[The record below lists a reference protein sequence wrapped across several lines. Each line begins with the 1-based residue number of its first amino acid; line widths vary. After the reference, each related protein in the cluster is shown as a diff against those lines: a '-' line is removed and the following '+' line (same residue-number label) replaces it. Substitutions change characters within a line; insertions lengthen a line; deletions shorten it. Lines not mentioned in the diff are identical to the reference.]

1 MSTHGRGYAAALV
14 AITLWATTGLLIRVL
29 VVDYA
34 LTPLLLA
41 WWRNVLVTVALAP
54 LFWRQGVRFPS
65 GQGRFLAFYGLVLA
79 VFNVVWIASVQAN
92 GAAAATV
99 LLYSSAAFTVL
110 LAWPL
115 LGEPLTVRKLLAVAA
130 SLAGSALVSG
140 AYTLAAWQ
148 GRTGG
153 IVLGLLSGLMF
164 AAYGLTGRA
173 SAQRRIGPWVAL
185 FYAFAWASVFQ
196 GAINFL
202 PWLPQHAVSWRDFA
216 PHLPLMGWLVLLVL
230 SLGPTLMGFGFYNTA
245 LKHLPAGTVNL
256 LATLEPVM
264 TAVMAYVL
272 LGERLTGVQ
281 LAGSALILAAVV
293 GVQSFRQ
300 GVG

>member
-1 MSTHGRGYAAALV
+1 M
-14 AITLWATTGLLIRVL
+14 
-29 VVDYA
+29 
-34 LTPLLLA
+34 
-41 WWRNVLVTVALAP
+41 
-54 LFWRQGVRFPS
+54 
-65 GQGRFLAFYGLVLA
+65 
-79 VFNVVWIASVQAN
+79 
-92 GAAAATV
+92 
-99 LLYSSAAFTVL
+99 
-110 LAWPL
+110 
-115 LGEPLTVRKLLAVAA
+115 RKLLAVAV

-140 AYTLAAWQ
+140 AYTPAAWQ

-196 GAINFL
+196 GVINFL
-202 PWLPQHAVSWRDFA
+202 PWLPRHAASWRDFA
-216 PHLPLMGWLVLLVL
+216 PHLPLMGWLVLLGL

-245 LKHLPAGTVNL
+245 LEYLPAGTVNL

-264 TAVMAYVL
+264 TAAMAYVL

-281 LAGSALILAAVV
+281 LVGSALILAAVV
-293 GVQSFRQ
+293 GVQSNSR
-300 GVG
+300 GAT